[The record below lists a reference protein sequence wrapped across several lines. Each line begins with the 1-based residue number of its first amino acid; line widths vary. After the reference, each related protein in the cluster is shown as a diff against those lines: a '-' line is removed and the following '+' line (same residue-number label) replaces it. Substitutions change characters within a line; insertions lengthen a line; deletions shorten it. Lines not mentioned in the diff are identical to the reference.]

1 MVLFEFTVL
10 PMTSRPFSL
19 KRLQQRPNLMRRAS
33 MFLFVMSLALPFA
46 FAGSSLRANASVQDP
61 QNQDQNRR
69 VMHVPHRRRRTGR
82 DLARRK
88 HRGIGHAYKHGGK
101 SAGRGGKRFGKN
113 IWRGKPVTGGKE
125 LGRGMGGFGKG
136 VGKGT
141 GRTGRKVGRKVKHA

>member
-1 MVLFEFTVL
+1 MLAPEKE
-10 PMTSRPFSL
+10 SKES
-19 KRLQQRPNLMRRAS
+19 NSMRKVS
-33 MFLFVMSLALPFA
+33 MFLFTILLVLPFA
-46 FAGSSLRANASVQDP
+46 FVGSSLRANASVQDQ

-69 VMHVPHRRRRTGR
+69 VLRVPYRRRRTGR
-82 DLARRK
+82 DVARRK

-113 IWRGKPVTGGKE
+113 IWRGKPVKGGKE

-141 GRTGRKVGRKVKHA
+141 GRTGRKVGRKVKHAVTP